1 MNAVTFLLLYAA
13 ALTWLAPV
21 LLISPVWQDVKPR
34 LSVAG
39 WLTAVGSALCAWL
52 GALAILVIG
61 ASRSLLTHT
70 APTFCVETLGI
81 TRVLASPPPVATV
94 LVAVLLTLTAAVAVY
109 TARRLVRA
117 LLSTRRQ
124 NRHHVES
131 VRIVGRPSE
140 YDGVVAVTAAEP
152 TAYCV
157 AGGGKTAVVVTTG
170 ALELL
175 DPRQLAAVL
184 AHERAH
190 LRGRHHL
197 IVATLHAL
205 AAALPR
211 LPLMVYA
218 ARTVP
223 TLLEMCADDVA
234 TRHHSR
240 DALLTSIVA
249 LSTRQPREGTVL
261 AAAGTAVLDRAIRLA
276 QPPPQFRWQP
286 RGLVLRAIMM
296 ATIGLL
302 PVALTL
308 CTL

>member
-1 MNAVTFLLLYAA
+1 MNAVTFLLFYAT
-13 ALTWLAPV
+13 ALTWLAPA
-21 LLISPVWQDVKPR
+21 LLVHRMWTGVKPR

-39 WLTAVGSALCAWL
+39 WLTAVGSALLAWL
-52 GALAILVIG
+52 GALTILIVG

-81 TRVLASPPPVATV
+81 TSVLTSPPPIATA
-94 LVAVLLTLTAAVAVY
+94 LVAALLMLTTTVAVY
-109 TARRLVRA
+109 TSRRLVRA
-117 LLSTRRQ
+117 LLKTRRQ

-131 VRIVGRPSE
+131 ICIVGRPSS
-140 YDGVVAVTAAEP
+140 YDGVVAVTAVEP

-157 AGGGKTAVVVTTG
+157 AGGGKSAVVVTTG

-175 DPRQLAAVL
+175 SPRQLAAVL

-205 AAALPR
+205 ATALPR
-211 LPLMVYA
+211 LPLLVHA

-223 TLLEMCADDVA
+223 ALLEMCADDVA
-234 TRHHSR
+234 SRQHSR
-240 DALLTSIVA
+240 NSLLTSIVA
-249 LSTRQPREGTVL
+249 LSSRQPHDDRIL
-261 AAAGTAVLDRAIRLA
+261 AAAGTAVVDRVIRLA
-276 QPPPQFRWQP
+276 QPPARSRWDP
-286 RGLVLRAIMM
+286 RELMLGAITV
-296 ATIGLL
+296 ATIGVL
-302 PVALTL
+302 PLALTL